1 MKFERKM
8 LQLYAVTDR
17 RWLSGRTLEE
27 AVEEALAAGV
37 TMVQLREKNMEP
49 DRLLEEAPRY
59 LHPRRCGRRACRSG
73 RHVGPEGPGAS
84 WPR

>member
-37 TMVQLREKNMEP
+37 TMVQQI
-49 DRLLEEAPRY
+49 
-59 LHPRRCGRRACRSG
+59 GRA
-73 RHVGPEGPGAS
+73 HV
-84 WPR
+84 

>member
-49 DRLLEEAPRY
+49 DRLLEEA
-59 LHPRRCGRRACRSG
+59 RSATG
-73 RHVGPEGPGAS
+73 IMFRF
-84 WPR
+84 

>member
-49 DRLLEEAPRY
+49 DRLLEEAS
-59 LHPRRCGRRACRSG
+59 SG
-73 RHVGPEGPGAS
+73 ALPPVSCSAS
-84 WPR
+84 DQ